1 MSHSAAWFQT
11 IFNRQLPQLAL
22 AAAFAMLLSLPAL
35 NAQGQQPDNGT
46 KDPNLDVHSSVG
58 DLHMGKDADAR
69 SAGLPLYPGAHL
81 RPDEPD
87 SDALNFGVLTESFGV
102 KLVIAKYG
110 SDDAPV
116 KVVDFYREKLKKY
129 GKVLECHTSEHSGSA
144 HADVDDQ
151 KQQPSKALKCEGDN
165 TGPVTE
171 LKVGTEDN
179 EHVVAI
185 EPSHTGKGTIFA
197 LVYMHSRGKQ
207 GDI

>member
-1 MSHSAAWFQT
+1 MSHSVAWFQT
-11 IFNRQLPQLAL
+11 IFKRQLPQLAL

-35 NAQGQQPDNGT
+35 NAQGQQPDNGK
-46 KDPNLDVHSSVG
+46 KDPNLDVHSSAG

-102 KLVIAKYG
+102 KLVIAKYS
-110 SDDAPV
+110 SDDAPN
-116 KVVDFYREKLKKY
+116 KVVDFYREKLKRY
-129 GKVLECHTSEHSGSA
+129 GKVLECHTSERSGTT

-151 KQQPSKALKCEGDN
+151 KEQPSKQLKCEGDN

-197 LVYMHSRGKQ
+197 LVYLHSRGKQ